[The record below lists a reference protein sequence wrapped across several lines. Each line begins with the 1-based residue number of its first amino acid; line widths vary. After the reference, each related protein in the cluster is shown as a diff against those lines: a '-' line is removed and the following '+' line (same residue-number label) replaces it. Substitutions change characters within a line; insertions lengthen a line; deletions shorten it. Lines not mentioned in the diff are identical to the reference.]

1 MIQHKVDPTQS
12 CFFKIFYLLV
22 CVSFFIIFIIFLQM
36 VLFAFVV
43 LVDHCTNNIY
53 ITFYYDYYDFKI
65 SVSWNAKA
73 SVKISFNTMETASI
87 D

>member
-1 MIQHKVDPTQS
+1 
-12 CFFKIFYLLV
+12 
-22 CVSFFIIFIIFLQM
+22 M
-36 VLFAFVV
+36 VLFAIVV
-43 LVDHCTNNIY
+43 LVDHCTKNIY

-65 SVSWNAKA
+65 SASWNVKA

>member
-1 MIQHKVDPTQS
+1 MDPTQS
-12 CFFKIFYLLV
+12 CFLKIFYLLV

-36 VLFAFVV
+36 VLFAIVV

-65 SVSWNAKA
+65 SVSWNAKDIIQYNGNF
-73 SVKISFNTMETASI
+73 KHRLK
-87 D
+87 

>member
-1 MIQHKVDPTQS
+1 M
-12 CFFKIFYLLV
+12 LLLA
-22 CVSFFIIFIIFLQM
+22 I
-36 VLFAFVV
+36 VV

-53 ITFYYDYYDFKI
+53 ITFYYDYDFKI

-73 SVKISFNTMETASI
+73 SVKISFNTIETASI

>member
-1 MIQHKVDPTQS
+1 MDPTQS

-22 CVSFFIIFIIFLQM
+22 CVSFFIIFIISSDG
-36 VLFAFVV
+36 AFC
-43 LVDHCTNNIY
+43 HCGTCWSLHKHIY

-73 SVKISFNTMETASI
+73 SVKIFNTMETASI